1 MQIRRAKEKDI
12 SKVIELLNQVLELHA
27 TIRPDIFVSGT
38 TKYTKAE
45 LTEIFK
51 DNTKHV

>member
-27 TIRPDIFVSGT
+27 TIRPGV
-38 TKYTKAE
+38 
-45 LTEIFK
+45 
-51 DNTKHV
+51 